1 MAAARAVLCLL
12 SCIGAVAQQVTEKSF
27 FEQLVVANLEMEQVA
42 APFKSNYRVPQVE
55 NVKEPLATE
64 SKSAARTFLD
74 IKDAPAPAAAK
85 AKATPTTGAKPAST
99 MGAKPKM
106 QDGTLEGRY
115 ATALFMASGGKL
127 DKVYAD
133 LSVIRGMM
141 VDSQDFRLFI
151 ETPGV
156 NPELKVAAL
165 GDVCAKTGADPAIL
179 NFLRVLVENRRI
191 AKLAKIIDLFEAF
204 YRDDKGLVPC
214 KVTSATPLSSAQMA
228 DVKKA
233 MEKRAE
239 QGSQLIMEYA
249 TNPAIMGGLVVKM
262 GEAIIDN
269 SVATRLERIQTQLL
283 QPMN

>member
-1 MAAARAVLCLL
+1 MAAAPVAVRC
-12 SCIGAVAQQVTEKSF
+12 F
-27 FEQLVVANLEMEQVA
+27 
-42 APFKSNYRVPQVE
+42 
-55 NVKEPLATE
+55 
-64 SKSAARTFLD
+64 
-74 IKDAPAPAAAK
+74 AAK
-85 AKATPTTGAKPAST
+85 AKATPTTGAKPAAST